1 MFSKLKP
8 ILFTA
13 VVVLVV
19 MAVIGRVQALE
30 KIVFPNG

>member
-8 ILFTA
+8 ILFTT
-13 VVVLVV
+13 VVVL
-19 MAVIGRVQALE
+19 AVLAIVGRVQALE